1 VETQRYIRHI
11 IIYSSKVIIKFHARD
26 EDINLNKKKPID
38 LSDKAGKTEPVGAD
52 ALVVAVGAAALT
64 RHHRLH
70 VAQRGGGGGAPPTPS
85 PLSAAH
91 HHHHT
96 RRLRQQRHA
105 VGLQHHLVALVGRVR
120 LAVAAAGLHQLLYH

>member
-1 VETQRYIRHI
+1 MRERRTYTSI
-11 IIYSSKVIIKFHARD
+11 
-26 EDINLNKKKPID
+26 KKPIN

-70 VAQRGGGGGAPPTPS
+70 VAQGGGGGGGAPPTPS
-85 PLSAAH
+85 LSAAH

-96 RRLRQQRHA
+96 RRLRQQRHT
-105 VGLQHHLVALVGRVR
+105 VGLQHHFVALVGRVR
-120 LAVAAAGLHQLLYH
+120 LAAAGLHQLLYH